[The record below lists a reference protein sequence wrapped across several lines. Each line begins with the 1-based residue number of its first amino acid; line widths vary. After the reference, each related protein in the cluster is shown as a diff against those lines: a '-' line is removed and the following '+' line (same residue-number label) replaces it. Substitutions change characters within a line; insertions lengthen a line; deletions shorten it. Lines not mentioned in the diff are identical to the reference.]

1 LRRAKYNTQRKIR
14 AMRIPLFHVDAFTNQ
29 PFKGNPAAVCLLDAW
44 LDDGSLGKVAAEN
57 NLSATAFFVRSGRLP
72 GVGPCDL
79 RWFTPKCEIR
89 LCGHATL
96 ASGYVLL
103 KLLES
108 AGESIRFDTRFSGAL
123 TVRKEGEIF
132 SMDFPALVPKTRPDP
147 PDDLFRA
154 LRSGLDPS
162 PRVLEVLEANDT
174 CVVVY
179 ENESAIEGIS
189 PDFALLERLHP
200 FAVSV
205 TAPGDDVDF
214 VSRYFAPSYGVRED
228 PVTGSAH
235 CALTPYWSRRL
246 GKTSLRARQLSERGG
261 EVLCEMAGNRV
272 SIKGSA
278 VLTLKGTIEL

>member
-1 LRRAKYNTQRKIR
+1 
-14 AMRIPLFHVDAFTNQ
+14 MRIPLFHVDAFTNQ
-29 PFKGNPAAVCLLDAW
+29 PFRGNPAAVCLLDAW
-44 LDDGSLGKVAAEN
+44 LDDGSLRKVAAEN

-96 ASGYVLL
+96 ATGYVVL
-103 KLLES
+103 KFLEAAS
-108 AGESIRFDTRFSGAL
+108 ESIRFETRFSGAV

-132 SMDFPALVPKTRPDP
+132 SMDFPALVPETLPDP

-154 LRSGLDPS
+154 LGSGLDPT
-162 PRVLEVLEANDT
+162 PRVLEVLEVNDT
-174 CVVVY
+174 YVVVY
-179 ENESAIEGIS
+179 ENESAIQDIS
-189 PDFALLERLHP
+189 PDLALLEQLHP

-205 TAPGDDVDF
+205 TAEGNNVDF
-214 VSRYFAPSYGVRED
+214 VSRYFAPSYGVPED

-235 CALTPYWSRRL
+235 CALMPYWSQRL
-246 GKTSLRARQLSERGG
+246 GKGSLHARQLSERGG
-261 EVLCEMAGNRV
+261 EVFCEMASDRV
-272 SIKGSA
+272 IIKGNA